1 MFEVIRKLN
10 FVVLGVLCMTHLLA
24 STVASFFIE
33 IDGPE
38 S

>member
-10 FVVLGVLCMTHLLA
+10 FVVLGVLRKTHILA
-24 STVASFFIE
+24 ITVASFFIE
-33 IDGPE
+33 IDCPE

>member
-10 FVVLGVLCMTHLLA
+10 FIVLGVLCKTHILA
-24 STVASFFIE
+24 GTVASFLIE